1 MERGKKKYDNIKSEV
16 GKIIGNYKSLMSDRN
31 NQVAQLVT
39 TRKKEPVNARRPDP
53 KKNVKSKVASAW
65 KKPAPKKMKK
75 K

>member
-1 MERGKKKYDNIKSEV
+1 
-16 GKIIGNYKSLMSDRN
+16 MSDRN